1 MRQNAV
7 RFLAGAS
14 LLTLAACGT
23 ASSSTSTPAAGGTTP
38 SPSSSV
44 SSSAS
49 ASTAKPTSGAM
60 VKGAYLSLA
69 DYQKSMEMHSGTKVV
84 YFFHANWC
92 PDCRATEESLTKDGV
107 PDGLTV
113 VKVDYDTATDLKA
126 KYGITQQHTF
136 VLLDKDGMSAKKF
149 TGAKSGAAILAMA
162 S

>member
-1 MRQNAV
+1 MRQTAV

-14 LLTLAACGT
+14 LLTLAACGSS
-23 ASSSTSTPAAGGTTP
+23 SSSTSTPAASGP
-38 SPSSSV
+38 ASSSPSSST
-44 SSSAS
+44 SAS
-49 ASTAKPTSGAM
+49 ASKPDAM

-69 DYQKSMEMHSGTKVV
+69 DYQKSMEMRAGTKVV
-84 YFFHANWC
+84 YFFHAAWC

-136 VLLDKDGMSAKKF
+136 VLIDKDGLSAKKF

>member
-23 ASSSTSTPAAGGTTP
+23 SSSSTSTPAAGGTT
-38 SPSSSV
+38 

-49 ASTAKPTSGAM
+49 SSPSASTSASMSGTDAM

-126 KYGITQQHTF
+126 KYGVTQQHTF
-136 VLLDKDGMSAKKF
+136 VLIDKDGMSTKKF